1 MNEKQN
7 YEMERKWTED
17 ECREAEERQK
27 QRFLAYMN
35 SGLSMTKW
43 IEEQREL
50 KEQV

>member
-7 YEMERKWTED
+7 HEMERKWTD
-17 ECREAEERQK
+17 EERRIAEKRQK

-43 IEEQREL
+43 IEEQRKAE
-50 KEQV
+50 E